1 MHAKASQERTRMV
14 GRGMPKGGIRITA
27 SPSQDRS
34 TVNEEVTSS
43 NKPSSESLEN
53 CQDEERLVH
62 RGTSGMATFA
72 VLGFAGNSGLSLFVH
87 WQPTSQGQSRPTLQP
102 VVHILIR

>member
-1 MHAKASQERTRMV
+1 MV
-14 GRGMPKGGIRITA
+14 GRGMPKGSIRITA
-27 SPSQDRS
+27 SPSQDRG
-34 TVNEEVTSS
+34 TVNNEVTSS

-62 RGTSGMATFA
+62 RSASGMAAFA
-72 VLGFAGNSGLSLFVH
+72 LLGFAGNAGLSLFIH
-87 WQPTSQGQSRPTLQP
+87 WQPTSQGQSRPTLEP